1 MKLTFLTAY
10 SIHTFLI
17 PDPRRGE
24 KTKLAHSALAR
35 SQTFNP
41 FSRMSFYPFT
51 GGLCFTCI
59 FIIAQHPYLKT
70 HSFFMQLKNPLYSQC
85 ILHGIKYQPLC
96 CFCAPLFVFHQNYF
110 SQENNS
116 VWRAAWVEKRAA
128 VRCKVSELQLLL
140 INVNCSAML
149 TSLMRAILFKHKRG
163 AKEVLGNALS
173 YSLQLECKLKG
184 KSLPGLM

>member
-1 MKLTFLTAY
+1 VGPRTKSIKLTRKHFLVDLSKVSA
-10 SIHTFLI
+10 FLGI
-17 PDPRRGE
+17 GQHETDVFNSFHPHFFDTRPKAGW
-24 KTKLAHSALAR
+24 KKLNWRTLLLLAARHSTL
-35 SQTFNP
+35 FP
-41 FSRMSFYPFT
+41 RMSFYPFT

-116 VWRAAWVEKRAA
+116 VWRAARVEKESRRA
-128 VRCKVSELQLLL
+128 LQS
-140 INVNCSAML
+140 IRITTV
-149 TSLMRAILFKHKRG
+149 T
-163 AKEVLGNALS
+163 
-173 YSLQLECKLKG
+173 Y
-184 KSLPGLM
+184 